1 MATLNDNILKDYV
14 IEDIRFGEEIGKGAN
29 GRILEARWEGV
40 TVAVKEFHSIF
51 KYLSE
56 PEFLSFKINFVR
68 ECEQSSRLRH
78 PNIVRF
84 FGIYYPPN
92 ARVPSLVMERL
103 HCSLTKLLED
113 NPDITIGRK
122 LSIIC
127 DVARGL
133 RYLHARAPPIIHRDL
148 SSNNV
153 LISKRMEG
161 KIGDLGMAR
170 LVDTSKQSQM
180 TKAPNTVAFM
190 PPEALEDSLVIHYGK
205 ELDVFSFGCV
215 MLHTL
220 SHQWPT
226 PLPAVVTD
234 PETGLVKG
242 GRSEVERRSNYFDR
256 IDRSTADVLTPL
268 IENCL
273 NNLPEKR
280 TSIMRVCE
288 QLEDLVDKECVPI
301 DDLTLSALQ
310 EEIQKK
316 ENEIQRRNKEIQR
329 SSGKMQ
335 SEMQHKDVEMEA
347 LRSHTSNC
355 KLNTPH
361 LPTKQVHT
369 TR

>member
-1 MATLNDNILKDYV
+1 M
-14 IEDIRFGEEIGKGAN
+14 
-29 GRILEARWEGV
+29 
-40 TVAVKEFHSIF
+40 
-51 KYLSE
+51 
-56 PEFLSFKINFVR
+56 R

-113 NPDITIGRK
+113 YPDISIGRK

-127 DVARGL
+127 DVSRGL

-161 KIGDLGMAR
+161 KIGDLGTAR

-180 TKAPNTVAFM
+180 TKAPGTVVFM

-220 SHQWPT
+220 SYQWPA
-226 PLPAVVTD
+226 PLSAVVTD

-256 IDRSTADVLTPL
+256 IDRSIADVLTPL

-288 QLEDLVDKECVPI
+288 QLEDLIDKECVPI
-301 DDLTLSALQ
+301 DDLTVSALQ

-316 ENEIQRRNKEIQR
+316 ENEIQRKDAEIQEIQNN
-329 SSGKMQ
+329 SVMMQTEIHDKDVEMEVLVEMLQEAQ
-335 SEMQHKDVEMEA
+335 SEVERQATEIHDKDVEMEA
-347 LRSHTSNC
+347 LRSDMSKMQVTAH
-355 KLNTPH
+355 H
-361 LPTKQVHT
+361 LSPKQVDY
-369 TR
+369 